1 MKIKVGIDTRMDKNH
16 SGHRKR
22 LKDKIERFG
31 FESLY
36 PHEML
41 EYILFAAI
49 PRRNT
54 NDIAHRLIDKF
65 GSYEQVFKQTREEL
79 LAVEGVGVAS
89 VLQIMSYAH
98 HVSNF
103 KHGNVQEVKESP
115 MKIKNLGDARRFFFE
130 YFNGKENEEF
140 HVVLLDKSCKPLTHE
155 IFTDGNNSSVMVP
168 AKSVLKIINGY
179 MPHYV
184 LLAHNHPSGNVNPSQ
199 KDIDFTNN
207 IWKIIESI
215 GITNHE
221 HFIFSGTDCYSFRNN
236 GILESMQIYPKTNS

>member
-1 MKIKVGIDTRMDKNH
+1 MLIKVGFNKRMSGNH

-41 EYILFAAI
+41 EYILFASI
-49 PRRNT
+49 PRKNT
-54 NDIAHRLIDKF
+54 NDIAHRLIDTF
-65 GSYEQVFKQTREEL
+65 GSYENVFKQKRENL
-79 LAVEGVGVAS
+79 LLVEGVGPSS
-89 VLQIMSYAH
+89 VLQILSYAH

-103 KHGNVQEVKESP
+103 KHENVQGVAESP

-130 YFNGKENEEF
+130 YFNGKKNEEF
-140 HVVLLDKSCKPLTHE
+140 HVVLLDKSGKPIAHE
-155 IFTDGNNSSVMVP
+155 IFCDGKNDSVSVS
-168 AKSVLKIINGY
+168 AGSVLRIIQGY

-221 HFIFSGTDCYSFRNN
+221 HFIFSGAECYSFRNN
-236 GILESMQIYPKTNS
+236 GILESLQIKN

>member
-1 MKIKVGIDTRMDKNH
+1 MLVGNTELRIWLIMNENH

-22 LKDKIERFG
+22 LKNKIDRFG

-41 EYILFAAI
+41 EYILFASI
-49 PRRNT
+49 PRKNT
-54 NDIAHRLIDKF
+54 NDIAHRLISAF
-65 GSYEQVFKQTREEL
+65 GSYDNVFLQSKDAL
-79 LAVEGVGVAS
+79 LSVEGVGMAS
-89 VLQIMSYAH
+89 ALQILSYSH
-98 HVSNF
+98 HACTC
-103 KHGNVQEVKESP
+103 KVQGSKENSENS

-130 YFNGKENEEF
+130 YFNNKDKEEF
-140 HVVLLDKSCKPLTHE
+140 HVVLLDTKGKPIAHE
-155 IFTDGNNSSVMVP
+155 IFTDGKAEGVVVP
-168 AKSVLKIINGY
+168 IQSIFKIIQVY

-184 LLAHNHPSGNVNPSQ
+184 LLAHNHPSGNINPSQ

-221 HFIFSGTDCYSFRNN
+221 HFIFSGKECYSFRNN
-236 GILESMQIYPKTNS
+236 GILESMPIKN